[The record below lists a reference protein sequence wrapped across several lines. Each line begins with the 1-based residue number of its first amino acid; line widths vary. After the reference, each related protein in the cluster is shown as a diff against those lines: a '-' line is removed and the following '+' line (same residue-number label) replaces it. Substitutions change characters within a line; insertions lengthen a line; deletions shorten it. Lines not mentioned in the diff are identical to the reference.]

1 MSLFLKI
8 AYSKSYIFTKNKF
21 TLKKYLYFLLSITCI
36 FLWSSCRKDFDF
48 EPARAGQISFS
59 SDTIFLDTIFT
70 RTQSSTKVLTVRNN
84 SDDDIS
90 IDSVKLRRGISSLYQ
105 LNVDGLPNDNS
116 PLTEESGK
124 IFRDV
129 EILANDSIF
138 VFIEATVNLED
149 SDDLLDTDNNYLDEV
164 NFFTSD
170 SRQEVQLSTQVIDAN
185 FSFNENPSKEFITD
199 QRDQEG
205 EFIVLRGYDLTDEE
219 LTITRNKAQVIFG
232 YAVVPS
238 GKTLTISA
246 GSRIHFHRDS
256 GLIVEDGAMLDIIG
270 EESPMDE
277 DNPFL
282 NEVII
287 EGDQIDEDFDNLP
300 AQWNFIWIRKGGVAK
315 LRNTII
321 KNATTGIFIEGN
333 GNESIANVTLT
344 NVQIYNSQTV
354 GIQANASFIR
364 GNNVVINQNGR
375 SAINIEEGGTYEF
388 IHTTL
393 SNTFSFG
400 VPSST
405 AIVLDNSPKENSSV
419 ATTNLN
425 ASFINS
431 IISGNKRS
439 EITAINSDQAS
450 LDLSF
455 ENCLIDLN
463 SSNTS
468 DLDTNDAAIFTNCIF
483 NENPQFKNTNLN
495 MLQIENE
502 SPADGKA
509 RFIAGKD
516 IIGTER
522 TNPSDIGAYESITFK
537 KEEDKN

>member
-1 MSLFLKI
+1 LSLFLKI

-419 ATTNLN
+419 VTTNLN

>member
-1 MSLFLKI
+1 LSLFLKI